1 MAFRNWFGPLIAVGL
16 VAVTA
21 GGCSSG
27 GAASPPVSDAGD
39 AAVHRML
46 DGGII
51 LNGDDGGGV
60 VGFDGTTGKACTSDA
75 DCSAA
80 GGPGVNVCSSDFLFP
95 YTNVMVS
102 LWASPV
108 CIIPPPT
115 AATTGGN
122 CDPVPG
128 GVDDGFPHFCD
139 GPDDPSSPGL
149 CLPFDASNPLPGDGV
164 CYPLCTF
171 GLDGAKAT
179 GCVGTDTCFPY
190 TFLRSISGGTVTGYG
205 FCAGGCQQDS
215 DCAGLGAGFVCQTDI
230 GYCTKA
236 KVTRTK
242 AIGAAC
248 QTTATTDD
256 STTGACNCDSDFNT
270 GLGSCTTACVVG
282 GLPCPNGWVCDAG
295 FPSPI
300 VFTTQTGMV
309 SVPVPSQNT
318 GLPGVCRAPCTAPTD
333 GGASEAGAVEAGA
346 ADDGGGAEA
355 GVPATDAG
363 SASCPPNTT
372 CQAMNV
378 VGSDCLP

>member
-39 AAVHRML
+39 AAAHRML
-46 DGGII
+46 DSGII
-51 LNGDDGGGV
+51 INGDDSGP
-60 VGFDGTTGKACTSDA
+60 VGIDGTTGKACTSDT
-75 DCSAA
+75 DCIGDA
-80 GGPGVNVCSSDFLFP
+80 GVGVNQCSSDFLFP

-128 GVDDGFPHFCD
+128 GIDDGFPHFCD

-149 CLPFDASNPLPGDGV
+149 CLPFDASNPQPGDGV

-171 GLDGAKAT
+171 ALDGQKAT

-190 TFLRSISGGTVTGYG
+190 TFLRSISTSTVTGYG

-215 DCAGLGAGFVCQTDI
+215 DCTKLGAGFVCQTDI
-230 GYCTKA
+230 GYCTQA
-236 KVTRTK
+236 KLARTK
-242 AIGAAC
+242 PIGAAC

-256 STTGACNCDSDFNT
+256 STSGACNCDSDVNT
-270 GLGSCTTACVVG
+270 GLGYCSSACVVG
-282 GLPCPNGWVCDAG
+282 GLPCANGWVCDAG
-295 FPSPI
+295 FQNPLL
-300 VFTTQTGMV
+300 FTSSTGA
-309 SVPVPSQNT
+309 SIAVPVPSQNM
-318 GLPGVCRAPCTAPTD
+318 GMPGVCRAPCTDPTD
-333 GGASEAGAVEAGA
+333 GGATDAGGLAEASAG
-346 ADDGGGAEA
+346 DDGGGA
-355 GVPATDAG
+355 GIVPTDGG
-363 SASCPPNTT
+363 SVSCPPNTT
-372 CQAMNV
+372 CQAANV
-378 VGSDCLP
+378 VGPDCLP